1 MVKINGSSFPHQY
14 RRTNSFPIDSTET
27 WTTIEDATAYARNTD
42 TESYLPYSG
51 QVISIEG
58 EQSIYV
64 LVEDDSISKEDGRE
78 HFKLHKISTEEI
90 ADGKYLSNI
99 LSYSINSETGEENQ
113 DEAGTYSAVTRDTD
127 GDGLEDGYEIWDFKT
142 KWNTETEDSTE
153 TEPKYVQDS
162 DGLSRLPVMRSLNRF
177 VLMSFWK
184 LTNCAITACLLYL
197 AKNGTRRVEV

>member
-90 ADGKYLSNI
+90 ADGKYLSKI
-99 LSYSINSETGEENQ
+99 VEDTAEKLIHFK
-113 DEAGTYSAVTRDTD
+113 AG
-127 GDGLEDGYEIWDFKT
+127 
-142 KWNTETEDSTE
+142 
-153 TEPKYVQDS
+153 
-162 DGLSRLPVMRSLNRF
+162 
-177 VLMSFWK
+177 
-184 LTNCAITACLLYL
+184 
-197 AKNGTRRVEV
+197 